1 LGFAN
6 PTDLKGR
13 QFNCETCPKRI
24 QKIRRCREER
34 EDFTSDDGAIWPMQI
49 TKHGGYYSFCPAK
62 ATWSHEVHDYFNM
75 LLISCETGNLPY
87 FGGIMDQEPDFIEN
101 LSWFLPRWDMLK
113 FNQKVHLVLG
123 DGKKS
128 K

>member
-1 LGFAN
+1 
-6 PTDLKGR
+6 
-13 QFNCETCPKRI
+13 
-24 QKIRRCREER
+24 
-34 EDFTSDDGAIWPMQI
+34 
-49 TKHGGYYSFCPAK
+49 
-62 ATWSHEVHDYFNM
+62 VHDYFNM